1 MNTERRTFLRRL
13 AALSVAAGVA
23 GCGGLR
29 GPGSDSDSDR
39 SPLPS
44 RDDVSPGRSPSR
56 DTGPPESLA
65 AEWGFEAVVDL
76 TAEGADPTGEEPID
90 DVLADHL
97 GPSEL
102 VYLPAGD
109 YRIADSVSIGGAE
122 RVGLVGDDATIV
134 PSEGNDDTIVSFG
147 WPQPVERALFAGITF
162 DFTAENT
169 GGRPLLS
176 RADNMLVE
184 DVAVDGEAD
193 VDQDLFRV
201 DVTDAGGQGIV
212 RRLFLPDGAPPDTKV
227 TGCEVGD
234 DTRGDV
240 SFIDCEIDR
249 FPDNGLYANPPKGT
263 VRVIGGKYKNNG
275 VAGVRVEVADDAV
288 VRGVHVRC
296 DDATNGGANMRGIR
310 LRAGRSVLVEDCLVE
325 MMEVTS
331 SDGGITFASEL
342 ESATVRNCLV
352 RVDAGGVNAI
362 RIKSAANDRAREG
375 PFVCEG
381 VTITGAA
388 GGGSAIDAADRRGVT
403 FRDICL
409 YQSGA
414 ERDGIH
420 ADSVVGE
427 FVDSAVSVTA
437 NPFVVNDSDL
447 RRRNV
452 AVEGGIEASAD
463 VGPGPCSDGDLGSDV
478 DAEEFTR

>member
-1 MNTERRTFLRRL
+1 M
-13 AALSVAAGVA
+13 
-23 GCGGLR
+23 
-29 GPGSDSDSDR
+29 
-39 SPLPS
+39 
-44 RDDVSPGRSPSR
+44 
-56 DTGPPESLA
+56 
-65 AEWGFEAVVDL
+65 
-76 TAEGADPTGEEPID
+76 
-90 DVLADHL
+90 
-97 GPSEL
+97 
-102 VYLPAGD
+102 YLPAGD

-331 SDGGITFASEL
+331 SDGGSRSPPNSSRRP
-342 ESATVRNCLV
+342 SATVWSASTPAGSTRSGSKAPQTTAPGRAV
-352 RVDAGGVNAI
+352 RL
-362 RIKSAANDRAREG
+362 
-375 PFVCEG
+375 
-381 VTITGAA
+381 
-388 GGGSAIDAADRRGVT
+388 RRGHDHRGCGRR
-403 FRDICL
+403 F
-409 YQSGA
+409 G
-414 ERDGIH
+414 H
-420 ADSVVGE
+420 
-427 FVDSAVSVTA
+427 
-437 NPFVVNDSDL
+437 
-447 RRRNV
+447 RRRRPTRGHLPGHLPV
-452 AVEGGIEASAD
+452 PVRRRTRRYPRRQRGRRVRRLGGLRHGEPVRGERLRPPSAQRRRRGGIEASAD